1 MAVAFQ
7 QTVFLFL
14 FALETS
20 GSSSATQRPE
30 FDLVRN
36 QNLSNTLVSGRV
48 AVFIFCISPE
58 IQSSGFWVN
67 KIESI

>member
-1 MAVAFQ
+1 MGRFTMAVAFQ

-36 QNLSNTLVSGRV
+36 
-48 AVFIFCISPE
+48 
-58 IQSSGFWVN
+58 
-67 KIESI
+67 